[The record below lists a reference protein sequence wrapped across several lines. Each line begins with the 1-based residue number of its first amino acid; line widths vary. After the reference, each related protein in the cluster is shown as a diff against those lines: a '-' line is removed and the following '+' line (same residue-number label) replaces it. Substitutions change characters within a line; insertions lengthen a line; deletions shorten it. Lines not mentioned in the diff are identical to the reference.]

1 MMLSLHTIKP
11 AKGAK
16 PKVKRVGRGNSSG
29 KGTTAG
35 RGTKGQGARSGG
47 RNRRKLRGLRQVL
60 LATPKLR
67 GFKSSAKKATIV
79 SLAQLDATFESGATV
94 TPKTLSKKGLLTTTG
109 GVKVLANGKLTK
121 KLVIT
126 GCAVS
131 AAAKAKIESAGGE
144 VR

>member
-16 PKVKRVGRGNSSG
+16 LKVKRVGRGNSSG

-47 RNRRKLRGLRQVL
+47 RNRRKLRGLRQML

-67 GFKSSAKKATIV
+67 GFKSSAKKPTIV
-79 SLAQLDATFESGATV
+79 SLTQLDATFEDGATV
-94 TPKTLSKKGLLTTTG
+94 TLKELSRKGILTTTG
-109 GVKVLANGKLTK
+109 GVKVLANGTLTK
-121 KLVIT
+121 RLVIT